1 MLKGK
6 KLNFLFIIFVLIVL
20 QLIFSNNQYHSLVY
34 LMNISQNE
42 LFADWNVIISAIKC
56 KISGFDVFLENPCDK
71 YRRTHVYGSIFL
83 KIPFFEK
90 YSNFYLIYFPY
101 TIISVYIC
109 IIILHFN
116 LKNTIELILCTLFI
130 FSPPTLLAIERF
142 NNDILVFILLITA
155 CYSRSNFTNFLLI
168 SFATM
173 AKFYPIVS
181 SIILILRGKN
191 FNRFFYFFLF
201 WVSIIIFFYYE
212 LNNIKKIFLMKDQFI
227 GSWGMSFSINNIFV
241 LSSPLQISI
250 SRINL
255 IIFTLIVAFF
265 LIFIFFS
272 KTKKIKI
279 FQSYDFNNYQN
290 RLFFVGLIICVLNY
304 FVFTNYF
311 YREIFLFFVY
321 PFLITNKNNNTLIR
335 NILYFIIGRHIFFFI
350 SNYLYLTVSVKSYP
364 VFSKINYL
372 VSIKPLLDLF
382 LICALSGILLR
393 ICANLLEKIIKE
405 KKNEVN

>member
-1 MLKGK
+1 MLEDK
-6 KLNFLFIIFVLIVL
+6 KFNFLFIIFVLIVL
-20 QLIFSNNQYHSLVY
+20 HLIFSNNQQHGLVY
-34 LMNISQNE
+34 PMSISQNE
-42 LFADWNVIISAIKC
+42 LFADWNVIISAIQC
-56 KISGFDVFLENPCDK
+56 KISVFDVFLENPCDK

-101 TIISVYIC
+101 TIISVFIS

-116 LKNTIELILCTLFI
+116 LKNAIELILCTLFI
-130 FSPPTLLAIERF
+130 FSPPSLLAIERF
-142 NNDILVFILLITA
+142 NNDLLIFLLLITA
-155 CYSRSNFTNFLLI
+155 CFSRLNFTNFLLI
-168 SFATM
+168 FFATM

-191 FNRFFYFFLF
+191 LNRFFYFSLF
-201 WVSIIIFFYYE
+201 WVLIIIFFYYE

-227 GSWGMSFSINNIFV
+227 ASWGMSFSINNIFV

-272 KTKKIKI
+272 KTKKIKT

-321 PFLITNKNNNTLIR
+321 PFLITNKNNNILIR

-405 KKNEVN
+405 KKYEVN

>member
-1 MLKGK
+1 MLKDK
-6 KLNFLFIIFVLIVL
+6 KLNIL
-20 QLIFSNNQYHSLVY
+20 LIFAVLTVFYLISPNIIYQGLVFPMY
-34 LMNISQNE
+34 GDQRV
-42 LFADWNVIISAIKC
+42 LFEDWNVIISSLEC
-56 KISGFDVFLENPCDK
+56 KKLGYDVFLENPCDK
-71 YRRTHVYGSIFL
+71 GGRKHVYGSIFL
-83 KIPFFEK
+83 LIPFFEK

-101 TIISVYIC
+101 IIISVFIS

-116 LKNTIELILCTLFI
+116 FKNTIELILCTLFI
-130 FSPPTLLAIERF
+130 FSPPSLLAVERF
-142 NNDILVFILLITA
+142 NNDLLIFLLLITA
-155 CYSRSNFTNFLLI
+155 CYSSSNFTNFLLI

-181 SIILILRGKN
+181 STILILKGKN
-191 FNRFFYFFLF
+191 FNRFFYFSLF

-212 LNNIKKIFLMKDQFI
+212 FNNIKKIFLMKDQFI
-227 GSWGMSFSINNIFV
+227 GSWGMTFSINNIFV

-265 LIFIFFS
+265 LIFIFFL

-279 FQSYDFNNYQN
+279 FQNYDFNNYQN

-321 PFLITNKNNNTLIR
+321 PFLISNKNNILIR
-335 NILYFIIGRHIFFFI
+335 NILYFIIGRHIFFLI
-350 SNYLYLTVSVKSYP
+350 SNYLFLTVSLESYP

-382 LICALSGILLR
+382 LICTLSGILLR

-405 KKNEVN
+405 KKYEVN